1 MSPRIFLSIIS
12 ASVEFRPRQT
22 RELVFFTNAV
32 RALFPPPD
40 HMTLTVDLRVTMR
53 LSLNRPVKP
62 SNLAVFNLNVTNP
75 STLVASATLTIDIF
89 DDSGAFVVRLTGT
102 TSAPPHT
109 TSNLIVVSWT
119 PTRAGKFMFT
129 ATLTCAHFIGDLNGD
144 GTPETVTGGI
154 TREGN
159 LKVT

>member
-1 MSPRIFLSIIS
+1 M
-12 ASVEFRPRQT
+12 
-22 RELVFFTNAV
+22 
-32 RALFPPPD
+32 
-40 HMTLTVDLRVTMR
+40 
-53 LSLNRPVKP
+53 NRPVKP
-62 SNLAVFNLNVTNP
+62 PNPAVLNLNVTNP

-89 DDSGAFVVRLTGT
+89 DDSGAFVARLTGT